1 MKKIYQTR
9 FPYFLTTLAA
19 VVAALALIFTLS
31 VVFSLDEVKASADNQ
46 IQLLFFSVDF
56 SVVKNLGIAFWT
68 IGPPLWFWLEYF
80 WLFKCYGNPT
90 MLEEFKHGQ
99 HVSTSIWAGVIAFM
113 IFTTGFDVM
122 DVLK

>member
-9 FPYFLTTLAA
+9 LPYFLTSLAA
-19 VVAALALIFTLS
+19 ITAALALIITLS
-31 VVFSLDEVKASADNQ
+31 VMFSLDEVKADPSKTIQ
-46 IQLLFFSVDF
+46 ILFFSIEF
-56 SVVKNLGIAFWT
+56 AVVKNLGIAFWT

-80 WLFKCYGNPT
+80 WLFKCYGDPT

-113 IFTTGFDVM
+113 IFTTSFDVM
-122 DVLK
+122 NILK